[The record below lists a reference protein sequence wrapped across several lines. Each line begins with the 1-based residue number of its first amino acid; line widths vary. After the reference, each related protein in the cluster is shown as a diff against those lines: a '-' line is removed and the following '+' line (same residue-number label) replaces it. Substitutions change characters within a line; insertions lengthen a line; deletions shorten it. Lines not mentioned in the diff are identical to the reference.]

1 MPARRSRFPKRKPAR
16 RARKPAIARR
26 KPVVSRPLRAAIKAV
41 AKSQME
47 TKYVGE
53 TIFANQLVTAGASV
67 PGNLNRMLSQVAQG
81 NGDQQRVGDRIQPT
95 RATTRWTVHFQ
106 NGVSN
111 NFEDLQYNLIVLAV
125 KGVKN
130 GAALATVSAN
140 TLLRNGAGGN
150 VDPAVGG
157 FTQVQF
163 IEQVNHYP
171 VNTDQYTVL
180 KHFKHRFAKGS
191 YDVTGVPGA
200 SASTQCAI
208 QSPCVTFT
216 YTWTPPTL
224 DYNTA
229 VDTLPTNHY
238 PVFIHWVSV
247 NDGGAYSG
255 NLFYGCRTD
264 LFYKDA

>member
-1 MPARRSRFPKRKPAR
+1 MVKVSMRKTGKKGF
-16 RARKPAIARR
+16 KPRGKSSTAKA
-26 KPVVSRPLRAAIKAV
+26 KVSAPLRKAIKAV
-41 AKSQME
+41 AKSQLE

-53 TIFANQLVTAGASV
+53 QVWNNQLVAAGASV
-67 PGNLNRMLSQVAQG
+67 PGNLNRMLAQVAVG
-81 NGDQQRVGDRIQPT
+81 TGDNQRIGDRIEPT

-111 NFEDLQYNLIVLAV
+111 NFEDLQYNLLVLQV
-125 KGVKN
+125 KGAKT
-130 GAALATVSAN
+130 GGALANIPAN
-140 TLLRNGAGGN
+140 TLLRNGTGGN
-150 VDPAVGG
+150 VDPAIGA
-157 FTQVQF
+157 FTQIQF
-163 IEQVNHYP
+163 IEEVNNFP

-200 SASTQCAI
+200 NASTQCAI

-216 YTWTPPTL
+216 YSWKPPTL
-224 DYNTA
+224 DYNNT

-255 NLFYGCRTD
+255 NLYYGCRTD